1 MRISRT
7 YEIQNIFPTGLVN
20 FFFWV
25 SMPENAFQKEKK
37 KKKEELR
44 HQNQEVK
51 QAYHRKQVTY
61 IIIYTTYDVLLIVFL
76 FHLLYICYIILNKPK
91 YI

>member
-1 MRISRT
+1 
-7 YEIQNIFPTGLVN
+7 
-20 FFFWV
+20 
-25 SMPENAFQKEKK
+25 MPENAFQKEKKK

-61 IIIYTTYDVLLIVFL
+61 IIIYTTYDVLLIVRL
-76 FHLLYICYIILNKPK
+76 PAQVRHLSKTPCKAGRK
-91 YI
+91 V